1 MDHTAH
7 QLDDRKSWHGDEDLE
22 ELSFIFK
29 TYKIRFFGLTVIA
42 LSNIA
47 SSLNWLAVAPV
58 PDYASQYFNNVGLTT
73 INWFS
78 NVFMLTYLFAG
89 PASSW
94 VYEHWSIKMGI
105 IIGAVLQAIGA
116 WLRYFSSFVHDPT
129 GRLALAIIGQ
139 TICAIGQ
146 PFILN
151 VCTPYAALWFS
162 ADGRGT
168 ASMVGGITNSIGM
181 AIASLIIPAIV
192 TNASTMNT
200 GFLVIACVTTGCAL
214 PVFFIPKKPKSPPS
228 YSASSKN
235 KFALTFAQSLRELFT
250 NWNFLIIM
258 VSFGIL
264 CGLASAFTSL
274 LTQIVGPYNI
284 GVDDA
289 GYLGAAFIVAGLVG
303 AIITGV
309 FIDKTGRHKI
319 VIKIYVPIIGAL
331 YLAFY
336 FVVKTG
342 KYDAIMAVCVL
353 LGFFTFSLLP
363 VALELSVESS
373 YPISEAIS
381 SSLLWMCSQILGLI
395 ILAVMDALRNPDG
408 TMDRGLIFV
417 TCIAFPLSILTTIY
431 NSPNKRIEFEERNR
445 AASS

>member
-1 MDHTAH
+1 MDSQHR
-7 QLDDRKSWHGDEDLE
+7 LDDRKSWNGDEDLE

-47 SSLNWLAVAPV
+47 SSLNWLSVAPV
-58 PDYASQYFNNVGLTT
+58 PDYSSAFFNNIGLSA
-73 INWFS
+73 INWFA
-78 NVFMLTYLFAG
+78 NVFMLVYLIAG

-94 VYEHWSIKMGI
+94 VYEHWGIKTGI
-105 IIGAVLQAIGA
+105 VVGAILQAIGA
-116 WLRYFSSFVHDPT
+116 WLRYFSSFVNDPT
-129 GRLALAIIGQ
+129 GRFALAIIGQ

-162 ADGRGT
+162 ANGRGT
-168 ASMVGGITNSIGM
+168 ATMVGGVANSVGM
-181 AIASLIIPAIV
+181 AIASLIMPAIV
-192 TNASTMNT
+192 VDSSTVPT
-200 GFLVIACVTTGCAL
+200 GFLVIACVTTGVAI
-214 PVFFIPKKPKSPPS
+214 PTVFIPKKPKTPPS

-235 KFALTFAQSLRELFT
+235 KFALTFGQSLRELAL

-258 VSFGIL
+258 VAFGIL
-264 CGLASAFTSL
+264 CGLASALTSL

-303 AIITGV
+303 AILTGI
-309 FIDKTGRHKI
+309 FIDKTGRHKL

-331 YLAFY
+331 YLAFF

-342 KYDAIMAVCVL
+342 NYSAIMAICVL

-373 YPISEAIS
+373 YPISESIS
-381 SSLLWMCSQILGLI
+381 SSLLWMCSQVLGLI
-395 ILAVMDALRNPDG
+395 ILAVMDALRNSDG
-408 TMDRGLIFV
+408 TYSRGLIFV
-417 TCIAFPLSILTTIY
+417 VCVAFPLSILTTIY
-431 NSPNKRIEFEERNR
+431 NSPNKRLEYEDRNK
-445 AASS
+445 AAH

>member
-1 MDHTAH
+1 MDSQHR
-7 QLDDRKSWHGDEDLE
+7 LDDRKSWSGDEDLE

-47 SSLNWLAVAPV
+47 SSLNWLSVAPV
-58 PDYASQYFNNVGLTT
+58 PDYSSAFFNNIGLSA
-73 INWFS
+73 INWFA
-78 NVFMLTYLFAG
+78 NVFMLVYLIAG

-94 VYEHWSIKMGI
+94 VYEHWGIKTGI
-105 IIGAVLQAIGA
+105 VVGAVLQALGA
-116 WLRYFSSFVHDPT
+116 WLRYFSTFVNDPT
-129 GRLALAIIGQ
+129 GRFALAIIGQ

-162 ADGRGT
+162 ANGRGT
-168 ASMVGGITNSIGM
+168 ATMVGGVANSVGM
-181 AIASLIIPAIV
+181 AIASLILPAIV
-192 TNASTMNT
+192 VDASTVPT
-200 GFLVIACVTTGCAL
+200 GFLVIACVTTGVAI
-214 PVFFIPKKPKSPPS
+214 PTVFIPKKPKTPPS

-235 KFALTFAQSLRELFT
+235 KFALTFGQSLRELAL

-258 VSFGIL
+258 VAFGIL
-264 CGLASAFTSL
+264 CGLASALTSL
-274 LTQIVGPYNI
+274 LTQIVSPYNI

-303 AIITGV
+303 AILTGI
-309 FIDKTGRHKI
+309 FIDKTGRHKL

-331 YLAFY
+331 YLAFF

-342 KYDAIMAVCVL
+342 DYSAIMAICVL

-373 YPISEAIS
+373 YPISESIS
-381 SSLLWMCSQILGLI
+381 SSLLWMCSQVLGLI

-408 TMDRGLIFV
+408 KYTRGLIFV
-417 TCIAFPLSILTTIY
+417 VCVAFPLSIFTTIY
-431 NSPNKRIEFEERNR
+431 NSPNKRLEYEDRNK
-445 AASS
+445 AAGH